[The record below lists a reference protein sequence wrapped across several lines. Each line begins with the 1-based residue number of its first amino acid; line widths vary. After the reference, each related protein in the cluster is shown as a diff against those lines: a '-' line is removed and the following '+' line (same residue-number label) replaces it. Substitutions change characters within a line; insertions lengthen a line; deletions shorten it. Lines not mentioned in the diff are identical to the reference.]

1 MEAFTLL
8 KYWRTTGGTGG
19 AATALF
25 TGDSTFTTRTTANT
39 IVAPRPNNSPYCDD
53 GEDGPYFDLE
63 FSLADDTQ
71 EPAGEGLGSEDQTS
85 EKTEAGSVSGAEE
98 LLSENEN
105 DEEEEES
112 ELKFALTNDES
123 ADQIATLSPP
133 DGLLHLVPI
142 GPSSVN
148 LSGLDETS
156 KFPVSLLK
164 SATKIRVLLL
174 KLKKSK
180 SANGFLEKAEKSKKF
195 GSHEQVSALD
205 ERENPGKD
213 SDDKRLTVKFKVEEF
228 KGPLVSLFARDNGS
242 RAASDERNLTKEVV
256 QKYLKMLNPLY
267 SIRVSNLYF
276 EKMKFSGQ
284 VSFRGGGPAAEKG
297 CHQMPEATARSD
309 IVNTHQKQGS
319 NNLQAGLKVVRKH
332 LGKSRST
339 SAAVAVSPS
348 GRMSSNRH
356 DAEDGI
362 QGAILH
368 CKRSFNASRDGES
381 ATLCRSASDPSYDK
395 SVVIPAAAEV
405 EGTKV

>member
-19 AATALF
+19 GTTALF
-25 TGDSTFTTRTTANT
+25 TGDSTFTTRTTTNT
-39 IVAPRPNNSPYCDD
+39 IVAPIANNSPYSDD

-71 EPAGEGLGSEDQTS
+71 EPAGEAVENEDQTS
-85 EKTEAGSVSGAEE
+85 ENAEAESVSGAEE

-105 DEEEEES
+105 DEEEEEA
-112 ELKFALTNDES
+112 ELKFALTSDER
-123 ADQIATLSPP
+123 ADQVATLSPS
-133 DGLLHLVPI
+133 DGLFHLVPI
-142 GPSSVN
+142 RPSSVN
-148 LSGLDETS
+148 LSGLDES
-156 KFPVSLLK
+156 CKFPVSLLK

-180 SANGFLEKAEKSKKF
+180 SGNGFLEKAEKSKKREVN
-195 GSHEQVSALD
+195 GQVSALD
-205 ERENPGKD
+205 ERENQGKD
-213 SDDKRLTVKFKVEEF
+213 SDDKMLTVKFKVDEF
-228 KGPLVSLFARDNGS
+228 KGPLVSLFARDNSS
-242 RAASDERNLTKEVV
+242 RAASDERNLTKEVA
-256 QKYLKMLNPLY
+256 KYLKVLKPLY

-297 CHQMPEATARSD
+297 CHQMPEAATLSN
-309 IVNTHQKQGS
+309 VKTHQKQGS
-319 NNLQAGLKVVRKH
+319 NNLQTGLKVVRKH

-381 ATLCRSASDPSYDK
+381 AMLCRSASDPSYDK
-395 SVVIPAAAEV
+395 SVVISAAEV

>member
-19 AATALF
+19 GATALF
-25 TGDSTFTTRTTANT
+25 TGDSTFTTRTTTNT
-39 IVAPRPNNSPYCDD
+39 ILAPLANNSPYSDD

-71 EPAGEGLGSEDQTS
+71 EPAGEGIENEDQTS
-85 EKTEAGSVSGAEE
+85 EKTEAESVSSAEE

-105 DEEEEES
+105 DEEDDEA

-123 ADQIATLSPP
+123 ADQIPTLSPP
-133 DGLLHLVPI
+133 DGLFHLVPI

-148 LSGLDETS
+148 LSGLDES
-156 KFPVSLLK
+156 FKFPISLLK

-180 SANGFLEKAEKSKKF
+180 SGNGFLEKAVKSKKCEV
-195 GSHEQVSALD
+195 HEQVSALD
-205 ERENPGKD
+205 ERENQGKD
-213 SDDKRLTVKFKVEEF
+213 SDDKMLTVKFKVEEF

-256 QKYLKMLNPLY
+256 QKYLKMLKPLY

-284 VSFRGGGPAAEKG
+284 VSFRDGGPAAEKG
-297 CHQMPEATARSD
+297 CCKTPEAAARSD
-309 IVNTHQKQGS
+309 AKTHQKQGS

-395 SVVIPAAAEV
+395 SVVIPAAEL